1 MANVSTFFGLQTSLR
16 GLLAHQRSLDVTGH
30 NVANASTVGYSR
42 QEATLATT
50 DALHLAAGAKI
61 DGSGAQLGS
70 GVMVEDYRRIRDGF
84 LDVQFRAQNTV
95 LGDADARAR
104 AMEGVELSIAEPG
117 TNGVSAALTKMWS
130 AWTTVS
136 NNAPDNPAR
145 QVLVDSAKGVALAFK
160 EVDTQ
165 LKSLQSQAQQEF
177 AGLTKFDPATGQYG
191 EVGQIANQLAAVGEA
206 IRHSSMMGETPNDLL
221 DQRDLLLDKL
231 SNLGTVQTVDLGD
244 GGLRVM
250 FGGAGTPLV
259 DDSKLD
265 DKSTP
270 GDDRVSFD
278 PTALLSPGGKLGAL
292 KSMGEAGGAIE
303 SYRTE
308 LAAAVKTLADQVNAI
323 HSQGPSGEDFFAFDA
338 TQGASGLTVIQT
350 AATVQVNRDG
360 TASGADIAREIAA
373 LRGGAADQAYQVFV
387 ARVGSES
394 KQVQRTQANAE
405 TLLTAVDDRRLSVS
419 GVSLDE
425 EMTNLIRFQ
434 RGYQASARTMST
446 LDEMLETLIN
456 RTGRVG
462 L

>member
-1 MANVSTFFGLQTSLR
+1 MNVSTFFGLQTSLR

-42 QEATLATT
+42 QEAVLATT
-50 DALHLAAGAKI
+50 DALHLGSSAIA
-61 DGSGAQLGS
+61 DGSGAFLGS
-70 GVMVEDYRRIRDGF
+70 GVQVEQYRRIRDGF
-84 LDVQFRAQNTV
+84 LDVQYRAQNTV
-95 LGDADARAR
+95 LGDAEARAKSL
-104 AMEGVELSIAEPG
+104 EGVELAIAEPG
-117 TNGVSAALTKMWS
+117 KDGVANAITEMWS
-130 AWTTVS
+130 AWTTLS
-136 NNAPDNPAR
+136 NNSPDPAAR
-145 QVLVDSAKGVALAFK
+145 QVVIDKAKGVALAFQ

-165 LKSLQSQAQQEF
+165 LKSLQAQAQGQF
-177 AGLTKFDPATGQYG
+177 DALTKFDPATGQYG
-191 EVGQIANQLAAVGEA
+191 EVGQIANELAAIGDT
-206 IRHSSMMGETPNDLL
+206 IRKAYQMGETPNDLL

-231 SNLGTVQTVDLGD
+231 SALGQVQTAELPD
-244 GGLRVM
+244 GGMRVM

-259 DDSKLD
+259 DDSLVD
-265 DKSTP
+265 DPATP

-278 PTALLSPGGKLGAL
+278 PTTLLSPGGKLGAL
-292 KSMGEAGGAIE
+292 KTMAEPGGAID
-303 SYRTE
+303 SFRTE
-308 LAAAVKTLADQVNAI
+308 LAAAVQSLADTVNAI

-338 TQGASGLTVIQT
+338 TKGASGLSVIQT
-350 AATVQVNRDG
+350 KETIQVNRDG
-360 TASGADIAREIAA
+360 THSGADIAREIAA
-373 LRGGAADQAYQVFV
+373 LRGGASDKAYQAFV

-394 KQVQRTQANAE
+394 KQAQRTETNAQ